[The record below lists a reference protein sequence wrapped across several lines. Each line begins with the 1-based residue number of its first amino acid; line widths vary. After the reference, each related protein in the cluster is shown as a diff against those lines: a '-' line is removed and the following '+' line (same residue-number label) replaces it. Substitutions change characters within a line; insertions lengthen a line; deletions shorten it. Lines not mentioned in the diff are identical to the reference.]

1 MFPRKMFYVTTI
13 LWKKIL
19 KSHLRWKLLPG
30 SSLLEN
36 LLGKTTTPKKERKL
50 PIRQQITVK
59 STPQRT
65 QKTSLS
71 ITSPVALPLLNFEE
85 PITKEVGTQTNNTL
99 FELFDHNFTLS
110 Y

>member
-36 LLGKTTTPKKERKL
+36 LLGKTTTPKKE
-50 PIRQQITVK
+50 
-59 STPQRT
+59 
-65 QKTSLS
+65 KT
-71 ITSPVALPLLNFEE
+71 
-85 PITKEVGTQTNNTL
+85 TNKATNY
-99 FELFDHNFTLS
+99 S
-110 Y
+110 